1 MGASSSALHSWR
13 LWQLLANARKKGN
26 KKRRG
31 PSAVLSHTL
40 SLFSAFFSCGWQLE
54 KKRGG
59 GIRQD
64 VGDDDDDDDDD
75 VEARRF

>member
-1 MGASSSALHSWR
+1 MQG
-13 LWQLLANARKKGN
+13 RKET
-26 KKRRG
+26 KKDVAH
-31 PSAVLSHTL
+31 PQFCPTPC
-40 SLFSAFFSCGWQLE
+40 LFSLLSSPAAGSWK